1 MKTILVLD
9 DDPDIRAVI
18 ERYLREAG
26 YDVLTAESAAAATE
40 CVARQRPDLVIADIN
55 LPGGASGVDFVA
67 SLRRDAALG
76 RVPVVYLTA
85 LEENTELAV
94 RTLGYPLLAKPVR
107 RGELLA
113 LVARQLPRS
122 AKDVVAA
129 VDVKG
134 PAGN

>member
-1 MKTILVLD
+1 MSTILVLD

-18 ERYLREAG
+18 QRYLSQAG
-26 YDVLTAESAAAATE
+26 YQVLAAESAEAAAE
-40 CVARQRPDLVIADIN
+40 CVAQQRPDLVIADIN
-55 LPGGASGVDFVA
+55 LPGASGVDFVA

-107 RGELLA
+107 RGDLLA

-129 VDVKG
+129 VDVKR